1 MTPDRRKSRE
11 HAFQDCLDQLEQ
23 GERSLE
29 AALEQYPQQAQALK
43 PDLETARWLQARRLG
58 LQPRTGFVSA
68 SRRRLV
74 ARLEAEGARAP
85 ASRLR
90 WSIASLR
97 YPSTWRNYAPRL
109 ALVYLFLVALLLN
122 LGRVSAASLSW
133 LPGDLAYPVKLG
145 LENTAL
151 LATPTASGDARLHI
165 QFAHRRLM
173 EVQALALESRFDQ
186 IPATVAN
193 FGRHVDLAVR
203 AVDRVARQDRAQAH
217 TLALDL
223 QRVLSKQTPM
233 VVLLSG
239 FTPADAR
246 ADFELVISIAEDGVS
261 AMQKVLDLD
270 NSGASIFAPAG
281 MPSAVASWPREVA
294 YRIVR

>member
-29 AALEQYPQQAQALK
+29 AALEQYPQHAQVLK
-43 PDLETARWLQARRLG
+43 PDLETARWLQARRAG
-58 LQPRTGFVSA
+58 LQPRPGFISA
-68 SRRRLV
+68 SRGRLL
-74 ARLEAEGARAP
+74 ARLETEGAI
-85 ASRLR
+85 STTSHWR

-109 ALVYLFLVALLLN
+109 VLVYLLLVALLLN
-122 LGRVSAASLSW
+122 AGRVSAASLNW
-133 LPGDLAYPVKLG
+133 LPGDLAYPVKLA
-145 LENTAL
+145 LEEVAL
-151 LATPTASGDARLHI
+151 FATPTASGDARLHI

-173 EVQALALESRFDQ
+173 EVQALVLESRFDQ

-203 AVDRVARQDRAQAH
+203 AVDRLASRDQAQAH
-217 TLALDL
+217 VLALDL

-233 VVLLSG
+233 VALLSG

-246 ADFELVISIAEDGVS
+246 ADFQLVLLIAENGVS
-261 AMQKVLDLD
+261 AMQRLLDNG
-270 NSGASIFAPAG
+270 NSGASLIGDPPFFT
-281 MPSAVASWPREVA
+281 RELA
-294 YRIVR
+294 YRFVR